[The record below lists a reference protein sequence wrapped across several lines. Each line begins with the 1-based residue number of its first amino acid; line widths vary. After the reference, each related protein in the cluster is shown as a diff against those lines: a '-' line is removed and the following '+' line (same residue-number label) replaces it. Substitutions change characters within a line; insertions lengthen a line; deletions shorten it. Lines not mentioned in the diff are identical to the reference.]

1 MNRALRISAL
11 ALVTGLLSLGTVSCS
26 DENEEEAEAAPAEE
40 VQGQGQAAQADPQGT
55 MQQAFEQVPQFKPVS
70 FPPVPEGWTQK
81 IEGLSVEYHGPKKH
95 GKKESD
101 SIVRITYSRSTSGQD
116 AEALIG
122 AFAKK
127 YECSAPEM
135 IGKGFYTASCP
146 AHNSYVIVIG
156 EINNAY
162 QIELEGLYDKP
173 CQALIEGYIREIIS
187 GKHVFNDRYIG
198 DLDKTS

>member
-26 DENEEEAEAAPAEE
+26 DENEEAASAEE
-40 VQGQGQAAQADPQGT
+40 ISDQTGAAQNGADPQGA
-55 MQQAFEQVPQFKPVS
+55 MQALEQVPEFKPVS

-81 IEGLSVEYHGPKKH
+81 IQGLSVEYHGPKKQ
-95 GKKESD
+95 GKKDSD
-101 SIVRITYSRSTSGQD
+101 SIVRITYSRSTSGLD
-116 AEALIG
+116 AQAMID
-122 AFAKK
+122 AFVKK
-127 YECSAPEM
+127 FECNPPDM

-146 AHNSYVIVIG
+146 ANNSYVIVIG

-198 DLDKTS
+198 DIDKRS